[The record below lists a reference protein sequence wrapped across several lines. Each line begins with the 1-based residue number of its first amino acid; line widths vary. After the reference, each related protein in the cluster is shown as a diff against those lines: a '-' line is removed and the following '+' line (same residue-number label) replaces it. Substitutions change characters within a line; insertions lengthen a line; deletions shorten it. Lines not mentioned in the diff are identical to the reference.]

1 MQQGNEQK
9 KTIHGTKTEFS
20 TKYFT
25 FLMIF
30 LGMLSA
36 FGPFLTDMY
45 LPALPSMVHDFNT
58 TESLVQLSLT
68 MGMIGL
74 AVGQIFFGPMS
85 QKWGRKSV
93 LFGSMFLFIIGAIS
107 CIYSTDIKFFLLCR
121 LAQGLG
127 GAGGIVLSRS
137 IATDCY
143 SGRELAKT
151 MAIIGAING
160 IAPAFAPVIGG
171 LLSNAIGWQGIF
183 ASLTGLGVI
192 LLIMTSIFKE
202 TLPKAKRF
210 QGSIFS
216 TFKEYKGVLRM
227 RRFVLLILAY
237 GFGMGTL
244 FAYISAAPFVI
255 QQQFGLN
262 EIGFSITF
270 GINSVLIGLGSGL
283 ALKFKSL
290 DKALLIGAVGMLVMA
305 IVQIGFV
312 ELYYNFVTYE
322 ISTIFLLLFLGIV
335 ITTTTSMAMDEGRE
349 YTGAAAAIVGAIG
362 FLMGGVVSPIVG
374 FGNIE
379 VTTAITIVATTLIL
393 TLLALS
399 LYKSS
404 KSLKK

>member
-1 MQQGNEQK
+1 
-9 KTIHGTKTEFS
+9 
-20 TKYFT
+20 
-25 FLMIF
+25 
-30 LGMLSA
+30 MLSA

-45 LPALPSMVHDFNT
+45 LPALPSMVRDFNT

-93 LFGSMFLFIIGAIS
+93 LFGSMLLFIIGAIA
-107 CIYSTDIKFFLLCR
+107 CLYSSDIKFFLLCR

-183 ASLTGLGVI
+183 ATLTGLGVV
-192 LLIMTSIFKE
+192 LLIMTAIFKE

-210 QGSIFS
+210 KGSIFS
-216 TFKEYKGVLRM
+216 TFKEYKGVLKM

-255 QQQFGLN
+255 QQQFGFD
-262 EIGFSITF
+262 EVGFAITF
-270 GINSVLIGLGSGL
+270 GVNSVLIGVGSGV

-290 DKALLIGAVGMLVMA
+290 DKALLIGAIGMFIMA
-305 IVQIGFV
+305 IVQFGFV
-312 ELYYNFVTYE
+312 ELYNNFVTYE
-322 ISTIFLLLFLGIV
+322 IGMVILLLFLGIV

-374 FGNIE
+374 YGDIQT
-379 VTTAITIVATTLIL
+379 TTAIVMLATTLIL
-393 TLLALS
+393 TLLAIT

-404 KSLKK
+404 KSPKA